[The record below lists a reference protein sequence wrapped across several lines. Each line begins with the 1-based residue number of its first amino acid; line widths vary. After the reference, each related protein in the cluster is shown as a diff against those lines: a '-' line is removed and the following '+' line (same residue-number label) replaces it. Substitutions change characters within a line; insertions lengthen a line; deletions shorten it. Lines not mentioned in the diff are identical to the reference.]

1 MRVGVYNGYVCA
13 RICVCVCVC
22 VRGYCCYVC
31 LCVCV
36 CMCGI
41 IVTVCDLPIGSVTMN
56 TQGSCD
62 GVGSHLV

>member
-31 LCVCV
+31 LCV

>member
-1 MRVGVYNGYVCA
+1 MDMCVHAY
-13 RICVCVCVC
+13 VCVCVC

-31 LCVCV
+31 LCV